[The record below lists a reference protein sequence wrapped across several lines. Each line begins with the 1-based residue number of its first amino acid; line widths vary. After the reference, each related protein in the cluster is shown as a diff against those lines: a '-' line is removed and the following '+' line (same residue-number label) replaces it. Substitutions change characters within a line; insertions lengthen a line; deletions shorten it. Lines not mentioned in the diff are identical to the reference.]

1 MTGRLDGRSSTRTAP
16 GRLAGPCCLVLLTTL
31 VWLILSAI
39 VLRMTV
45 AMAAVVFLG
54 AVFLLV
60 ASEQFLALAG
70 SGLPLQRKL
79 AGHALAAVLALFL
92 TLLLATW
99 RDQSLTADVL
109 TFVLAVIVVALVGG
123 FVPAVLEAVA
133 GSLLLYFLA
142 MAQPAKF
149 IIGGVGNAAVL
160 GVFVTV
166 TVAVS
171 FGVEDAARRTRQA
184 ARAAEAVR
192 RLAEADRMRTALLA
206 AVNHDLRSPLAA
218 AKAAASGLRSHHV
231 ELTAEDHD
239 ELLAAADESLDR
251 ITHLTASLLDVS
263 RLQAGSLPVFPRPSD
278 LGEIIATSLGDFGPL
293 ARTVTVN
300 VPRDLPPV
308 MADPAIMERVIVNLV
323 GNALRYAP
331 AGSPLRLTASAHGKR
346 VQLRVID
353 CGPGIP
359 EADRDRAFL
368 PFQRLGDTSKTTGM
382 GLGLALSRGLT
393 EAMGGVV
400 EPEETPG
407 GGLTMVVLLPA
418 VPRPAPGERAAAASP
433 HDRVGRRNDVRLTIL
448 PVGPFGSTSRIH
460 TWRGYLYAATRFLT

>member
-54 AVFLLV
+54 AVFLLA

-99 RDQSLTADVL
+99 RDQSLRDQSLTADVL

-133 GSLLLYFLA
+133 GSLLLHFLA

-166 TVAVS
+166 AVAVS

-184 ARAAEAVR
+184 ARQRAQVCPR
-192 RLAEADRMRTALLA
+192 RFTLA
-206 AVNHDLRSPLAA
+206 AD
-218 AKAAASGLRSHHV
+218 G
-231 ELTAEDHD
+231 
-239 ELLAAADESLDR
+239 
-251 ITHLTASLLDVS
+251 
-263 RLQAGSLPVFPRPSD
+263 
-278 LGEIIATSLGDFGPL
+278 
-293 ARTVTVN
+293 
-300 VPRDLPPV
+300 
-308 MADPAIMERVIVNLV
+308 
-323 GNALRYAP
+323 
-331 AGSPLRLTASAHGKR
+331 
-346 VQLRVID
+346 
-353 CGPGIP
+353 
-359 EADRDRAFL
+359 
-368 PFQRLGDTSKTTGM
+368 
-382 GLGLALSRGLT
+382 
-393 EAMGGVV
+393 
-400 EPEETPG
+400 
-407 GGLTMVVLLPA
+407 
-418 VPRPAPGERAAAASP
+418 
-433 HDRVGRRNDVRLTIL
+433 
-448 PVGPFGSTSRIH
+448 
-460 TWRGYLYAATRFLT
+460 